1 MNKIL
6 VTALGLVFSLNAF
19 GDVVERIVA
28 VVNSE
33 AILESD
39 FKLLKERSKNPM
51 LLNRYLLP
59 EDPSVLAKGDRKVSL
74 DYLIGDKIV
83 DSEIKRLNL
92 SVTTEKVEQ
101 EIREIAKRNHMSV
114 EELYQQIKAEGLSK
128 ADYQA
133 AMKSTIERQSLLEQ
147 EIVSK
152 IRISDEDALAEYL
165 RRHPDAKVSVDEFT
179 VSHILFSPK
188 KGGAEAALKRAQDA
202 QKRLENGEN
211 FETLAEQLSEDP
223 NFSAGGLLGT
233 FKSGEF
239 LKEIESAIAPLQP
252 GQTTRVVQSR
262 IGFHIAKLIGKKLAA
277 DPKFERERDAI
288 KARLMDAAV
297 QRQFRLWL
305 QTKKDDSFIRIN
317 GDKDAKP

>member
-1 MNKIL
+1 MNSVL
-6 VTALGLVFSLNAF
+6 AVVFCLLLPVLSFA
-19 GDVVERIVA
+19 DVVEKIVA
-28 VVNSE
+28 VVNTE
-33 AILESD
+33 PLLESD
-39 FKLLKERSKNPM
+39 FKLLKDRAKNPIM
-51 LLNRYLLP
+51 LNRYLLP
-59 EDPSVLAKGDRKVSL
+59 EDPNALLKGDRKVSL
-74 DYLIGDKIV
+74 DYLIGEKLV

-92 SVTTEKVEQ
+92 AVTSEKVEQ
-101 EIREIAKRNHMSV
+101 EIKDIARRNHLTV
-114 EELYQQIKAEGLSK
+114 DELYSQIRSEGLSK
-128 ADYQA
+128 AEYQA

-147 EIVSK
+147 EVVSK
-152 IRISDEDALAEYL
+152 IRISDDDALGEYL
-165 RRHPDAKVSVDEFT
+165 RRHPESKVSIDEFT

-188 KGGAEAALKRAQDA
+188 KGGAEAALKRAQEA
-202 QKRLENGEN
+202 LKRLNGGEG

-239 LKEIESAIAPLQP
+239 LKEIEDAIAPLQP

-262 IGFHIAKLIGKKLAA
+262 IGFHIVKLIGKKITA
-277 DPKFERERDAI
+277 DPKFERERDQI

-317 GDKDAKP
+317 K